1 MKRTY
6 VYIDGEFVERK
17 KDAKGRYHYVVPDIV
32 PYKSMVDGSMITSRS
47 MHRRHLKAHGCEEV
61 GNDDPSKHIR
71 REKPV
76 DTRLERIKH
85 MVNTRLTNE
94 QADRILRDLRQHA
107 NFTNPHRRG

>member
-32 PYKSMVDGSMITSRS
+32 PYKSMIDGKMVTSRS
-47 MHRRHLKAHGCEEV
+47 EHRRHLKAHGCEEV

-71 REKPV
+71 HEKSV

-94 QADRILRDLRQHA
+94 QADRILRDLRSQA

>member
-1 MKRTY
+1 M
-6 VYIDGEFVERK
+6 IDGK
-17 KDAKGRYHYVVPDIV
+17 
-32 PYKSMVDGSMITSRS
+32 MVTSRS
-47 MHRRHLKAHGCEEV
+47 EHRRHLKAHGCEEV
-61 GNDDPSKHIR
+61 GNDDPSKHIQ

-94 QADRILRDLRQHA
+94 QADRILRDLRSQA

>member
-17 KDAKGRYHYVVPDIV
+17 KDEKGRYHYVVPDIV
-32 PYKSMVDGSMITSRS
+32 PYKSMIDGRMVTSRS
-47 MHRRHLKAHGCEEV
+47 EHRRHLKANGCEEV
-61 GNDDPSKHIR
+61 GNEDPSKHVR
-71 REKPV
+71 REKPI

-85 MVNTRLTNE
+85 IVNTRLTNSE
-94 QADRILRDLRQHA
+94 ADRILRELRSQA

>member
-17 KDAKGRYHYVVPDIV
+17 KDEKGRYHYVVPDIV
-32 PYKSMVDGSMITSRS
+32 PYKSMIDGRMVTSRS
-47 MHRRHLKAHGCEEV
+47 EHRRHLKANGCEEV
-61 GNDDPSKHIR
+61 GNEDPSKHVR
-71 REKPV
+71 RERPI

-85 MVNTRLTNE
+85 IVNTRLTNSE
-94 QADRILRDLRQHA
+94 ADRILRELRSQA